1 MNDPAMAPI
10 NGITLERYAEL
21 GAAID
26 DVKENEAEVK
36 RIIGEEGVPWEDWQ
50 AAVAGWTARMQDMSL
65 MGRVAMAYMPLYQAA
80 LANRKGGAAR
90 ISYEDFVA
98 VSAAM
103 KVFGP
108 EAGTNACGIS
118 MSDWTEAG
126 GHWNNTMAA
135 NMGQYAGHHGYVD
148 QEAGRLQGGGQP
160 KKVTVTREAGATAT
174 PDGSGGMA
182 YQQGATGM
190 DVAMAQAMN
199 NPVMQGAAQA
209 QAAIA
214 QNPIGFGLGQAA
226 NFLTGGIVAGSRVTC
241 AWSDGNRYPAQVMQ
255 AAPGKLLLQFDNGAQ
270 QWVDEQHVQKA

>member
-1 MNDPAMAPI
+1 MNDPAMTPI
-10 NGITLERYAEL
+10 HGITLERSADL

-26 DVKENEAEVK
+26 DDNENEPEVK
-36 RIIGEEGVPWEDWQ
+36 RIIGEEGVQWDDWQ
-50 AAVAGWTARMQDMSL
+50 AAVTGWTARMQDMSL

-80 LANRKGGAAR
+80 LANRKGGAASM
-90 ISYEDFVA
+90 SYEDFVA

-126 GHWNNTMAA
+126 GSWNNTMAA

-148 QEAGRLQGGGQP
+148 QEAARLQGGGQP
-160 KKVTVTREAGATAT
+160 KKVTVTREAGAA
-174 PDGSGGMA
+174 PAPNPAGA
-182 YQQGATGM
+182 VAQQPGATGM
-190 DVAMAQAMN
+190 DVAMAQAMGQ
-199 NPVMQGAAQA
+199 PVMQGAMQA

-226 NFLTGGIVAGSRVTC
+226 NFITGGIVAGSQVTC

-255 AAPGKLLLQFDNGAQ
+255 AAPGKFLLQFGNGSQ